1 MKKQFKTRHLIL
13 RVIEENWPVS
23 VSGVC
28 DKIDSSFPEGVTLQR
43 IKYHFDKLK
52 DEGRIKTK
60 KIGGSLV
67 AWPFE
72 IEKLRVI
79 HELLRVE

>member
-1 MKKQFKTRHLIL
+1 MKNNIKTRDLIL
-13 RVIEENWPVS
+13 RTIEEHWPIS
-23 VSGVC
+23 VSGVQE
-28 DKIDSSFPEGVTLQR
+28 KINGTLENVTLQR

-52 DEGRIKTK
+52 EEGKIKTK

-79 HELLRVE
+79 HELLKV